1 MASLSTV
8 YVLSLIL
15 ASLSAVG
22 SVYLAQ
28 KVLPT
33 ETPEQPVAEP
43 DNLQSELQLPSEV
56 SEPVQE

>member
-22 SVYLAQ
+22 AVYFSP
-28 KVLPT
+28 K
-33 ETPEQPVAEP
+33 ETLVQPVVET
-43 DNLQSELQLPSEV
+43 DNLQSELQLPSQV
-56 SEPVQE
+56 SESAEE